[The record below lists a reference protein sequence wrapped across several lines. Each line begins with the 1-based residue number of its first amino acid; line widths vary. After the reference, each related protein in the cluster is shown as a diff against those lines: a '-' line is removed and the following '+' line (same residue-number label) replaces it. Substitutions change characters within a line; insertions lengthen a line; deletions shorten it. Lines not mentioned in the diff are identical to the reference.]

1 MNYTK
6 NEIDKKNNKT
16 RHAYS
21 ADDIMTNYISM
32 FILTS
37 SLHGVQ
43 SSVRNCPSAVV
54 AAAVSLDVR
63 QDEAGDLEEEIDE
76 AEEEEE
82 LRRHPRE
89 IDLSGPA

>member
-1 MNYTK
+1 MVHK
-6 NEIDKKNNKT
+6 FHVEL
-16 RHAYS
+16 R
-21 ADDIMTNYISM
+21 
-32 FILTS
+32 
-37 SLHGVQ
+37 
-43 SSVRNCPSAVV
+43 V

-89 IDLSGPA
+89 IDLSGPAWT